1 MTSTTQAD
9 NYVEKNENTVG
20 RNSDLPKDSDTRWEP
35 LKEHDD
41 YEILK
46 EFPFTIRRIRDKYI
60 ISESLRNSRGYPFV
74 YLNRQHYS
82 KHILIAKQFLDNP
95 NNFPFVD
102 HINHN
107 TTDYHLENLRWCTAS
122 QNNFNRSSSRGVQYE
137 FIDDLPEEAIKVLF
151 YDTRTEHYEFEDNKY
166 YYYHDDE
173 NNKDIFYGRINET
186 IYRILYIKTL
196 RGGVKA
202 VSMQDING
210 NFVALYIN
218 RFKHQYTLD

>member
-9 NYVEKNENTVG
+9 NHVEQNENTVG
-20 RNSDLPKDSDTRWEP
+20 RNSDLPKNSDTRWEP

-60 ISESLRNSRGYPFV
+60 ISERVNNGYV
-74 YLNRQHYS
+74 VVVLNRQNYL

-95 NNFPFVD
+95 DNFQCVD

-107 TTDYHLENLRWCTAS
+107 KTDYHLENLRWCTAS
-122 QNNFNRSSSRGVQYE
+122 QNNFNKSSHRGVQYE

-151 YDTRTEHYEFEDNKY
+151 YNTRTEHHEFEDNKY

-173 NNKDIFYGRINET
+173 NNEDVFYGQINET
-186 IYRILYIKTL
+186 TYRILHINVQ
-196 RGGVKA
+196 RGGEC
-202 VSMQDING
+202 VSMSDVN
-210 NFVALYIN
+210 NKRVSLYIN
-218 RFKHQYTLD
+218 RFKQQYTLN